1 MIPPRRDFPH
11 VDIPVGAAGRHHA
24 AVGRPGAVEKVLL
37 EVMSVALEHLD
48 TSLTDTERT
57 DILKSKLLNLFFS
70 RSVGSSPAAFVKEYI
85 KII

>member
-57 DILKSKLLNLFFS
+57 DILKSKLLNLCHFS
-70 RSVGSSPAAFVKEYI
+70 SVSAA
-85 KII
+85 KIRYHN